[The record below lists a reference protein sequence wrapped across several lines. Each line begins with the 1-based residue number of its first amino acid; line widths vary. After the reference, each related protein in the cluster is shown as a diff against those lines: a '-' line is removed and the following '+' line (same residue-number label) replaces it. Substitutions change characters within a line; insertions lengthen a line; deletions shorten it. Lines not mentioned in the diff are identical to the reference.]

1 MNKVFVS
8 SLSVYGLS
16 ILMPSYSAQIK
27 ENKKPNIIV
36 VFTDDQGYQDLG
48 CFGSPK
54 IKTPNIDRMAT
65 EGIRFTDFYVSA
77 SVCSPSR
84 ASLLTGRMPV
94 NNGLGNVI
102 FPETDGMSSDETT
115 IAEMLKPA
123 GYKTACFGKWHVGD
137 TEGHLPT
144 DQGFDTYFGIPY
156 SNDMFISPSQKFSSS
171 VQLLNSYTLEK
182 AKADQAFVKENLR
195 NTASIKAQGLK
206 ELCPLLEGKEIAE
219 YPCDQSTLTQ
229 RYFDRSIAF
238 IEDAGKQPFF
248 IYITPAMPH
257 IPLHASTAFKGTS
270 ARGLYG
276 DVVEEIDMNVG
287 KLLAFLK
294 KQHLD
299 KNTLVIFSSDNG
311 PWIEHGEEAG
321 CALPFRDGKF
331 SNYEGGV
338 RTPCIMWW
346 PGKIPAETVSNQVAT
361 TMDFLPTIAHYTGA
375 KLPKV
380 KLDGINLSKHLENP
394 ATPIPRDTYYYS
406 KGKVI
411 WGIRKGDWKYLPH
424 GGARFA
430 DKNSSPELY
439 NLKEDISE
447 STNLYSQYPEK
458 AKELAGIMKSYNETI
473 AKNEN

>member
-1 MNKVFVS
+1 MNKVILS
-8 SLSVYGLS
+8 SLTCYGLS
-16 ILMPSYSAQIK
+16 LLNPCYSSQIRT
-27 ENKKPNIIV
+27 NDKPNIIV

-54 IKTPNIDRMAT
+54 IKTPNIDQMAA
-65 EGIRFTDFYVSA
+65 EGIRFTNFYVSA

-84 ASLLTGRMPV
+84 ASLLTGRMPFH
-94 NNGLGNVI
+94 NGLGNVI
-102 FPETDGMSSDETT
+102 FPETNGLNNTEIT
-115 IAEMLKPA
+115 IAEILKSK

-156 SNDMFISPSQKFSSS
+156 SNDMFISPSQPFSSS
-171 VQLLNSYTLEK
+171 VKFLNGYTLEK
-182 AKADQAFVKENLR
+182 AKADQAFVNKNLR
-195 NTASIKAQGLK
+195 NTANIKSEGIK
-206 ELCPLLEGKEIAE
+206 EFCPLLEGKEIVE

-229 RYFDRSIAF
+229 RYFDHSIAF
-238 IEDAGKQPFF
+238 IKDAGKQPFF

-270 ARGLYG
+270 ERGLYG

-287 KLLAFLK
+287 KLFTYLK
-294 KQHLD
+294 KNHLD
-299 KNTLVIFSSDNG
+299 KNTIVIFSSDNG

-338 RTPCIMWW
+338 RIPCIMWW
-346 PGKIPAETVSNQVAT
+346 PGKFPAGTVSDQIAT
-361 TMDFLPTIAHYTGA
+361 TMDFLPTIAHYTKA

-380 KLDGINLSKHLENP
+380 ELDGINLSKHLENP
-394 ATPIPRDTYYYS
+394 SAPIPRDIYYYS

-430 DKNSSPELY
+430 DKNTPPELY
-439 NLKEDISE
+439 NLKNDISE

-458 AKELAGIMKSYNETI
+458 VKELSDIMDNYNQTI
-473 AKNEN
+473 EK